1 MVAQTYEMCNHLF
14 YFNYTVF
21 FGCFNFYIYLCP
33 AKLIVEMMI
42 KSLFALT
49 LSVLSMMSLSASAQE
64 NVVRTV
70 ADKGT
75 SGKFFAKLCPT
86 TDVAIDKT
94 VADVFSVYT
103 DGANAR
109 FAQGVFQGGNYVIKA
124 GECVVI
130 KTSVAKDVPYVS
142 TTARRSSFTW
152 NDLICPATDMSL
164 EDFKTAYGVKD
175 GKYIYMLTNLER
187 NGGFGFTH
195 FGGTT
200 LKAGNFY
207 LINTRAPGASARLN
221 NVWMDA
227 EGHEQDEATCIGT
240 VEKSADDNEVYNLQ
254 GMKTTEP
261 TTPGIYVSKG
271 KKYILK

>member
-1 MVAQTYEMCNHLF
+1 MKKC
-14 YFNYTVF
+14 
-21 FGCFNFYIYLCP
+21 
-33 AKLIVEMMI
+33 
-42 KSLFALT
+42 LFALT
-49 LSVLSMMSLSASAQE
+49 LSVLSMMSLCASAQE

-94 VADVFSVYT
+94 DADVFSVYT

-109 FAQGVFQGGNYVIKA
+109 FAQGVFQSGNYVIKA

-164 EDFKTAYGVKD
+164 EDFKSAYGVKD

-200 LKAGNFY
+200 MKAGNFY
-207 LINTRAPGASARLN
+207 LINTRAPGASSRLN
-221 NVWMDA
+221 TVWMDA
-227 EGHEQDEATCIGT
+227 EGHELDEATAVGT
-240 VEKSADDNEVYNLQ
+240 VVKVADDTEVYNLQ
-254 GMKTTEP
+254 GVKTAEP
-261 TTPGIYVSKG
+261 TSPGIYVSKG
-271 KKYILK
+271 KKYIVK